1 MAGLRTQQLSAKPP
15 ISVEG
20 SPPLPSMSIH
30 LGRTKTSPA
39 DSDEVVYLN
48 CRPVDALNAWLKAAK
63 IDKGSVF
70 RVLIRRRLSTP
81 SAAGGYYSTR
91 VLTSLSTAAR
101 TYCAERL
108 SSPSEWPVD
117 YATDDKK
124 DRKARRL
131 TPDAAPDSGDE

>member
-48 CRPVDALNAWLKAAK
+48 CRPVDALSAWLKAAK
-63 IDKGSVF
+63 IDKGLNLSQVLRPVVF
-70 RVLIRRRLSTP
+70 R
-81 SAAGGYYSTR
+81 G
-91 VLTSLSTAAR
+91 
-101 TYCAERL
+101 
-108 SSPSEWPVD
+108 
-117 YATDDKK
+117 
-124 DRKARRL
+124 ARRKTTGASSVTPIGEMESIRGGCL
-131 TPDAAPDSGDE
+131 TGTTIVPARFGSNWSSE